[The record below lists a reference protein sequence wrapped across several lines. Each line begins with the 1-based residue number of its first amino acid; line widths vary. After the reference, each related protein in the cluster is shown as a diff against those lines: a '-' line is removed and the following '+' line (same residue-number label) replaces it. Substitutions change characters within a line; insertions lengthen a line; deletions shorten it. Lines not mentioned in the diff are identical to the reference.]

1 MKPSLFLT
9 FAIVLLS
16 LSGASSLSFD
26 ALVRLTNCVGGL
38 MNYYNNYHHQQQ
50 LSLVDTMNQ
59 PKYRRRHT
67 QQQLVAHDELDSVIT
82 NLHFDK
88 VHWREQASQCTAEQF
103 EDCDDKTNYEELIW
117 HMMKKIEELE
127 EESKISKDELR
138 RLKEKLEDLAL
149 ITQRASQDSQPVSWW
164 ASAWLLWAWMW

>member
-1 MKPSLFLT
+1 
-9 FAIVLLS
+9 
-16 LSGASSLSFD
+16 
-26 ALVRLTNCVGGL
+26 

-117 HMMKKIEELE
+117 HMMKKFEELE

-164 ASAWLLWAWMW
+164 ASAWLLWAWLGCLACGLLWWLTTLTLSITIL